1 MEKSAARGRT
11 TRKQR
16 IGLSNCLSGW
26 KNELWDVMLVVVL
39 FNAFVCDLEKVM
51 NSEIS
56 NFVGDSTS
64 FK

>member
-1 MEKSAARGRT
+1 
-11 TRKQR
+11 
-16 IGLSNCLSGW
+16 
-26 KNELWDVMLVVVL
+26 MLVVVL